1 MIHTADT
8 KVARRYGDFF
18 IRQIQKLDEVTV
30 VTESLICIMLS
41 NYRYWFKAEENYQ
54 PHTEYK
60 RITNYVLNS
69 TPYINFTDFN

>member
-18 IRQIQKLDEVTV
+18 IRQIQKLDEVTM
-30 VTESLICIMLS
+30 VTVSLICIMLS

-54 PHTEYK
+54 VHIEFKT
-60 RITNYVLNS
+60 ITYFVLNL
-69 TPYINFTDFN
+69 